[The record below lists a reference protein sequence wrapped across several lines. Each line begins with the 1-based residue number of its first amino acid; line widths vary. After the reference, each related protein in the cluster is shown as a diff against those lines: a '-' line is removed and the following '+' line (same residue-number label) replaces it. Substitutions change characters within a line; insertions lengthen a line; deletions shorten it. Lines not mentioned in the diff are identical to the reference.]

1 MIREHRIIITTA
13 QAEVLTALNGNRS
26 LQRAAFEGQPFRVNF
41 DDPEPGRERPAFPET
56 LILEMIEEGLLIATQ
71 AAAAWPA
78 RNVPIRPFC
87 VRLTKEGDQERR
99 RLLTGVTSL
108 ANDDAPMPNRAA

>member
-1 MIREHRIIITTA
+1 MIRDHRTITTA
-13 QAEVLTALNGNRS
+13 KAEVLTSLNGNRS
-26 LQRAAFEGQPFRVNF
+26 LQRAASAGQPFRVTF
-41 DDPEPGRERPAFPET
+41 DDPEPGRERPAFPEA
-56 LILEMIEEGLLIATQ
+56 LILDMIGQGLLIATQ

-99 RLLTGVTSL
+99 RLLTGVTSP
-108 ANDDAPMPNRAA
+108 ANDDAPMPKRAA

>member
-1 MIREHRIIITTA
+1 MIRDHRIITTA

-26 LQRAAFEGQPFRVNF
+26 LQRAAFAGQSFRVTF
-41 DDPEPGRERPAFPET
+41 DDPEPGREKPAFSEA
-56 LILEMIEEGLLIATQ
+56 LILSMIEEGFLIATQ

-78 RNVPIRPFC
+78 RNVPVRPFC

-99 RLLTGVTSL
+99 RLLTGVTSP
-108 ANDDAPMPNRAA
+108 ANDDAPIPHRAA

>member
-1 MIREHRIIITTA
+1 MIRDHRTITTA

-26 LQRAAFEGQPFRVNF
+26 LQRAAFEGEPFRITF
-41 DDPEPGRERPAFPET
+41 DDPEPGRERHAFPET
-56 LILEMIEEGLLIATQ
+56 LILGMIEEGLLIATQ

-99 RLLTGVTSL
+99 RLLTGVTSP

>member
-1 MIREHRIIITTA
+1 MIRDHRTITTA

-26 LQRAAFEGQPFRVNF
+26 LQRAAFAGQPFRVTY
-41 DDPEPGRERPAFPET
+41 DDPEPGRERDAFPET
-56 LILEMIEEGLLIATQ
+56 LILEMIEAGLLIATQ
-71 AAAAWPA
+71 AAAGWPA

-99 RLLTGVTSL
+99 RLLNGVTVP
-108 ANDDAPMPNRAA
+108 ANDDALMPNRAA